1 MTKET
6 FVAVYDNEAD
16 AAAAVKELENAGI
29 PSSDITHHANDRTIS
44 GSTITPV
51 HKREPGFWARL
62 FGFAPEREYDSS
74 VYDRSLERGS
84 SVVMVNVEEQLVNRA
99 SKILERHNPID
110 IDERAAGYM
119 AGQATQPG
127 GIASTATD
135 EPERLPGQ
143 NPPAGREPLPPMGRE
158 QQPLPGDVTLAGRKT
173 EPLGTEPVSSQAP
186 IRTAIETSPV
196 VNGDQTMELA
206 EEKVVVGKRA
216 INRGTTRVRRYVV
229 ETPVEEPLRLR
240 EETVSVERR
249 PVNDRR
255 PVTDADFSEKVVE
268 MSESDEEP
276 VVSKTAQVREEL
288 VIHKEA
294 NERTE
299 TVRDNVRR
307 EEAEVTRENG
317 EGARE
322 RGVDE
327 KIAKPGINASAATEP
342 DDTKR

>member
-1 MTKET
+1 MTNET
-6 FVAVYDNEAD
+6 IVAVYDNEAD
-16 AAAAVKELENAGI
+16 AAAAVRELEDAGI
-29 PSSDITHHANDRTIS
+29 PSSDINHHANDRTIS

-62 FGFAPEREYDSS
+62 FGFAPEREYDTD

-84 SVVMVNVEEQLVNRA
+84 SVVTVNVEEQLVNRA
-99 SKILERHNPID
+99 SEILERHNPID
-110 IDERAAGYM
+110 IDEHASNYM
-119 AGQATQPG
+119 AGQATE
-127 GIASTATD
+127 ARAMAT
-135 EPERLPGQ
+135 PV
-143 NPPAGREPLPPMGRE
+143 MGRE
-158 QQPLPGDVTLAGRKT
+158 SEPLAGEMPLAGRKT
-173 EPLGTEPVSSQAP
+173 EPFGTEPISSQAP
-186 IRTAIETSPV
+186 IRTAAETSPV

-229 ETPVEEPLRLR
+229 ETPVEEPVRLR

-276 VVSKTAQVREEL
+276 VVSKTAQIREEL

-317 EGARE
+317 EGVRE
-322 RGVDE
+322 RVADE
-327 KIAKPGINASAATEP
+327 NAAKRDISARPVTDVESP
-342 DDTKR
+342 KR

>member
-1 MTKET
+1 MTRET
-6 FVAVYDNEAD
+6 FVAVYDSEAD
-16 AAAAVKELENAGI
+16 AAAAVRELQNAGI
-29 PSSDITHHANDRTIS
+29 PSSDIIHHAKDRTTS
-44 GSTITPV
+44 GSTTVPV

-62 FGFAPEREYDSS
+62 FGFATEREYDTS

-84 SVVMVNVEEQLVNRA
+84 SVVTVNVEEQLVNRA
-99 SKILERHNPID
+99 SEILERHDPID

-119 AGQATQPG
+119 AGQATEPRG
-127 GIASTATD
+127 TVIPATGW
-135 EPERLPGQ
+135 EPES
-143 NPPAGREPLPPMGRE
+143 
-158 QQPLPGDVTLAGRKT
+158 LPGDVPLAARKT
-173 EPLGTEPVSSQAP
+173 EPLGTEPVPSQASLRAATE
-186 IRTAIETSPV
+186 ISPV

-229 ETPVEEPLRLR
+229 ETPVEEAVRLR
-240 EETVSVERR
+240 SESVSVERR
-249 PVNDRR
+249 PVNDR
-255 PVTDADFSEKVVE
+255 PVGDADFSEKVVE

-299 TVRDNVRR
+299 TVRDKVRR

-317 EGARE
+317 EGTRE
-322 RGVDE
+322 RVAE
-327 KIAKPGINASAATEP
+327 ENAVKPDINTSAAMESDNP
-342 DDTKR
+342 KR